1 MSSIKTQK
9 DGLESFQL
17 IDLWKGWESG
27 APREGA
33 EALHQLPTELPMDS
47 FHLAVP
53 ESHPFITNW

>member
-1 MSSIKTQK
+1 M
-9 DGLESFQL
+9 GLESFQL

-33 EALHQLPTELPMDS
+33 EALHQLPTELPVDS